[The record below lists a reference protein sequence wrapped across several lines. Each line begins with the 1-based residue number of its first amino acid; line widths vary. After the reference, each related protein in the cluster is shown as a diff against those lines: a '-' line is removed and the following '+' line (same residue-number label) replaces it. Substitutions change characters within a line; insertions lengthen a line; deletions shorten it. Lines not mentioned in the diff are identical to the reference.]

1 MKNNKFNFLVLAF
14 VVLSASSAF
23 AQFSAGFNAGIPTGN
38 WSNYWGMGWGID
50 ARYEAAIQKQLNWT
64 ASIGFNSLP
73 VKTVSLPLQ
82 QCLLQEV

>member
-64 ASIGFNSLP
+64 ASIGFNSFAGKNGITSITA
-73 VKTVSLPLQ
+73 V
-82 QCLLQEV
+82 LLQEV